1 MKDKEINKFLSENL
15 KTIKNELNDIQDI
28 LFSDIMLCSCY
39 FIKYLE
45 TLDDTYFDKFSD
57 MFNKMS
63 SSDKI
68 RTLSCIT
75 AYLKENKA
83 KALKKQKNN

>member
-57 MFNKMS
+57 MLNKMS

-75 AYLKENKA
+75 TYLKENKA